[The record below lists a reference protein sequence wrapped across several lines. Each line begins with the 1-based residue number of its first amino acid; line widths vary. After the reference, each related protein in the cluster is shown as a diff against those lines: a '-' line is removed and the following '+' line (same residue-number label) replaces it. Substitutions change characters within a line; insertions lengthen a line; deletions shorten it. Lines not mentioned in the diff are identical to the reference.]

1 MIKITRQDFSVDTV
15 LRSLK
20 TRETGAIVTFLG
32 IVRGKTEGRTVE
44 HIEVQSYEEMAKK
57 QLVKIRK
64 EAIEKFCVNQISII
78 HKLGTLTVSDSI
90 VLIAV
95 GGAHRDET
103 FKACRFILERL
114 KKRVPIWK
122 KEYTTEGTFWI
133 EGETP

>member
-57 QLVKIRK
+57 QLATIRK
-64 EAIEKFCVNQISII
+64 EALSYASPQKKGFIFSNKSCRPRA
-78 HKLGTLTVSDSI
+78 KLI
-90 VLIAV
+90 
-95 GGAHRDET
+95 
-103 FKACRFILERL
+103 K
-114 KKRVPIWK
+114 
-122 KEYTTEGTFWI
+122 
-133 EGETP
+133 